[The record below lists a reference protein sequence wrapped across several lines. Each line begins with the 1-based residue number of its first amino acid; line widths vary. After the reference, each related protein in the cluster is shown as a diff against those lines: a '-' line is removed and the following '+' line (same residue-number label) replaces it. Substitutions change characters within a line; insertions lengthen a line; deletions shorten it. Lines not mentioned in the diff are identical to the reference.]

1 MPAKKRTGEDGIYPK
16 YGYLLINNNPLFTP
30 ILLFSNLVGGIGVQ
44 GTPDAGDDDTGN
56 HHGYSR
62 QDRAKNPC
70 INAGT
75 QDELFQPQLHPKIN
89 LRHKNRRNENFIF

>member
-1 MPAKKRTGEDGIYPK
+1 MPVKKRTGEDGIYPK
-16 YGYLLINNNPLFTP
+16 YGYLLINNPLFTP
-30 ILLFSNLVGGIGVQ
+30 ILLFPDLVGGIGVQ

-70 INAGT
+70 IDAGT
-75 QDELFQPQLHPKIN
+75 QYELFQPRLHPKIN